1 MCLGTA
7 TRAVWKPHKIIHM
20 LSAEEVGRGMAFPDS
35 YVVKGNGREKVKQ
48 YGNAVVPVVARM
60 LMRREL
66 ATIG

>member
-1 MCLGTA
+1 
-7 TRAVWKPHKIIHM
+7 M

-60 LMRREL
+60 LMRRVL
-66 ATIG
+66 ATFG